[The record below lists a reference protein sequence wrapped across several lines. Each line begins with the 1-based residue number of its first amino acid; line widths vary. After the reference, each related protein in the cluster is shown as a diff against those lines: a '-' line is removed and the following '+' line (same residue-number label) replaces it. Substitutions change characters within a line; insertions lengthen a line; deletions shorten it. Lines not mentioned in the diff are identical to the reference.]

1 MLMNLKEWTMKEQ
14 EQLIHFMTTNSW
26 PFDGQ
31 SHPGREILEKAIEE
45 GGYES
50 DEVKTLWVENDDNVK
65 VGIVKIYDLQEEIP
79 LFDLRIADQSRGNGY
94 GPKALRLVEEYVFG
108 LPERKIRLEGH
119 TRQDNLAM
127 RKTFERAGFVKEGHL
142 RNAWFSPKENT
153 YYDAVTYG
161 ITREDFYAG
170 TTTPVVWDD
179 NGKGMKYVAPTP
191 PSIPDFPDT
200 FESER
205 LIIRAPKLDDAL
217 DVLGE
222 THDSMTSL
230 REWMSWAQEEPELYE
245 VEDNLRQAVADF
257 ITRKDLRFHLYLKE
271 TGEFVGSSGFH
282 GIDWTIPKFEIGY
295 WLATELEGNGYM
307 TEAVMRIGQFAF
319 EELGARRVEIKCDEE
334 NIKSRSVAERAGF
347 ELEGILKNNS
357 LSVRDK
363 VLRNTC
369 IYAKVR

>member
-1 MLMNLKEWTMKEQ
+1 MNLKEWTMKEQ

-31 SHPGREILEKAIEE
+31 SYPGREILEKAIEE

-50 DEVKTLWVENDDNVK
+50 DEVKTLWVENDDNQK
-65 VGIVKIYDLQEEIP
+65 VGIVKIYDLQEEVP
-79 LFDLRIADQSRGNGY
+79 LFDLRIADQSRGKGY
-94 GPKALRLVEEYVFG
+94 GPQALRLVEEYVFE
-108 LPERKIRLEGH
+108 LPERKIRLQGH

-170 TTTPVVWDD
+170 TTTPVIWDD
-179 NGKGMKYVAPTP
+179 NGQGRKRIVPMR

-222 THDSMTSL
+222 THDSMSSL

-282 GIDWTIPKFEIGY
+282 DIDWTIPKFQIGY

-347 ELEGILKNNS
+347 ELEGILKNNA
-357 LSVRDK
+357 LSIRDK

-369 IYAKVR
+369 IYAKIR